1 MANWESAPVVSGG
14 GQASGGGWQSAPVVD
29 PAAPA
34 TAKEEW
40 ERAVLLPIEKNRKTG
55 EWRLAVPGFLQAAGE
70 AAALPGDVYT
80 GKTQL
85 DPRLSFR
92 DQNPETLDRAATL
105 AGGIGS
111 ELPLAA
117 RGMAPN
123 IRNLVGPNGKRIPT
137 LVADSMVA
145 NNMTPAQ
152 IPSRQAALGPAAVL
166 GDMSPRLQARTGAVA
181 TTPGP
186 GQDMIVEAMLAR
198 QKGANPRIKAA
209 IKDTFGPEP
218 IPSQVAAEID
228 AARQG
233 ANAAYP
239 PIFREKALSD
249 NFLYDAKP
257 LAAALDEQ
265 VPNFVGDTRTKI
277 QSIRNMLVNPAT
289 GELTTD
295 PQVVM
300 AVRGEL
306 DGMIGSMK
314 DQKGSKTTIAA
325 LGDMRR
331 MIDEDLGMQVP
342 GVKWADARF
351 ADVANQQS
359 AFDLGRESLKAG
371 ENPINPA
378 DLAAEIQRMSGPQ
391 GTAIGPRTSPSIAPQ
406 RLAEGTLSKIY
417 EIIGTKAND
426 RVALKQILAGEGS
439 WNREKLVMQF
449 GEEKTKKL
457 IALLDAEATLAQTEA
472 LAVGGSKTEVLRS
485 GKDGIEPSKTE
496 PGVIRSAINLNVGDA
511 LAKAADKV
519 TGGLSKRLRDQRN
532 ADIAAALLSR
542 AEDWSPSPST
552 MSNSPG
558 LAPLSNATLIDAI
571 IKQGKRGGIFK
582 GSGGGGY

>member
-14 GQASGGGWQSAPVVD
+14 DQASGGGWQSAPVVD
-29 PAAPA
+29 PATDAG
-34 TAKEEW
+34 EW
-40 ERAVLLPIEKNRKTG
+40 ERATLLPIEKNRKTG

-80 GKTQL
+80 GKTPL

-105 AGGIGS
+105 AGGLGS

-117 RGMAPN
+117 RGMVQPTV
-123 IRNLVGPNGKRIPT
+123 RNLVGPNGKAMPK

-145 NNMTPAQ
+145 NNVTPAT
-152 IPSRQAALGPAAVL
+152 IPMRQAQLGPAAVL

-209 IKDTFGPEP
+209 INDTFGPEP
-218 IPSQVAAEID
+218 VPSQVRAEINVARD
-228 AARQG
+228 AA
-233 ANAAYP
+233 NEAYKP
-239 PIFREKALSD
+239 VFREKALSD
-249 NFLYDAKP
+249 NFLYDAQP

-265 VPNFVGDTRTKI
+265 VPNFVGATRAKI
-277 QSIRNMLVNPAT
+277 QSIRSMLVNPQT

-295 PQVVM
+295 PQMIM
-300 AVRGEL
+300 AVRKEL
-306 DGMIGSMK
+306 DGMI
-314 DQKGSKTTIAA
+314 DAEKGPNGNTTTLAA

-342 GVKWADARF
+342 GVKWADARY
-351 ADVANQQS
+351 ADVANQQN

-371 ENPINPA
+371 ENPLNPA

-457 IALLDAEATLAQTEA
+457 IDLLDAEATLAQTEA